1 MGREWNI
8 IGTISLLLLL
18 ASVAE
23 SIDTYF
29 DVTKYG
35 AQADGKTDI
44 SQVNDA
50 MIMMR

>member
-1 MGREWNI
+1 MKLNI
-8 IGTISLLLLL
+8 AAISLLLLL

-23 SIDTYF
+23 VSGDTYF

-44 SQVNDA
+44 SQVKDDEI
-50 MIMMR
+50 IMR